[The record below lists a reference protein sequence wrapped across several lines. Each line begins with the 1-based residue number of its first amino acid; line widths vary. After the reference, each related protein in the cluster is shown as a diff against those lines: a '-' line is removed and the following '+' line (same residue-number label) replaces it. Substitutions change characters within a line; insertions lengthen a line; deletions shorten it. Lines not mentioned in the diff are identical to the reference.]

1 MVKIP
6 DSHPR
11 KKSLISRNKIVS
23 GSSKGLLA
31 ESALIAHGRGE
42 AFDYLLG
49 EKTSEIAK
57 LAIREVSARL
67 LAAKKPVISV
77 NGNTVVLAGES
88 FIRVAAALGCPIEV
102 NLYYTTP
109 ERVSGLISLLEEQR
123 KEVLSEDSVMGTDW
137 QKKILAVDFLGLETD
152 FRIVGLEG
160 PRANC
165 CKAGIG
171 DADTVLVPLEDGDRC
186 EALVKNLKEVL
197 VIDLNPLSR
206 TARMATVT
214 VVDEVSR
221 ASKEIFKEV
230 CMNNNSP
237 SKWDNISALN
247 ESLKII
253 SSSFIGD
260 SNL

>member
-1 MVKIP
+1 MVDIS

-11 KKSLISRNKIVS
+11 KNSLESRNKIVQ
-23 GSSKGLLA
+23 GSRKGLLA
-31 ESALIAHGRGE
+31 DSALIAHGRGE

-49 EKTSEIAK
+49 EKTSEIAN
-57 LAIREVSARL
+57 LAIKEVSARL
-67 LAAKKPVISV
+67 LVAKKPVISV
-77 NGNTVVLAGES
+77 NGNTVILAGRN
-88 FIRVAAALGCPIEV
+88 FIRIAAALGCPIEV

-123 KEVLSEDSVMGTDW
+123 KEVMLEDFKRGENW
-137 QKKILAVDFLGLETD
+137 KKKILAVDFLGLETD
-152 FRIVGLEG
+152 YKIAGLDG

-171 DADTVLVPLEDGDRC
+171 DSDTVLVPLEDGDRC
-186 EALVKNLKEVL
+186 EALVNELKEVL

-214 VVDEVSR
+214 IVDEVSR
-221 ASKEIFKEV
+221 ASEEIFKEV
-230 CMNNNSP
+230 TKRNNIP
-237 SKWDNISALN
+237 SDWDNLVSLN

-253 SSSFIGD
+253 SSSFLKD
-260 SNL
+260 SNY

>member
-11 KKSLISRNKIVS
+11 KKSLISRAKIVN
-23 GSSKGLLA
+23 GSNEGLLA
-31 ESALIAHGRGE
+31 DSALIAHGRGE

-49 EKTSEIAK
+49 EKTSKIAK

-67 LAAKKPVISV
+67 KAAKKPVISV
-77 NGNTVVLAGES
+77 NGNTVVLAGEYC
-88 FIRVAAALGCPIEV
+88 IRVAAALGCPVEV

-109 ERVSGLISLLEEQR
+109 ARVSGLISLLEEQR
-123 KEVLSEDSVMGTDW
+123 RKVLSEDSGMGNDW
-137 QKKILAVDFLGLETD
+137 EKKIMSVDFLGLETD
-152 FRIVGLEG
+152 YKIVGLEG

-171 DADTVLVPLEDGDRC
+171 DADSILVPIEDGDRC
-186 EALVKNLKEVL
+186 EALVKASKEVL

-214 VVDEVSR
+214 IVDEVSR
-221 ASKEIFKEV
+221 AFEKIYNEV
-230 CMNNNSP
+230 ITSNYSP
-237 SKWDNISALN
+237 SEWDNISALN
-247 ESLKII
+247 ESLKKI
-253 SSSFIGD
+253 SSSFI
-260 SNL
+260 

>member
-11 KKSLISRNKIVS
+11 KKSLISRNKIVR
-23 GSSKGLLA
+23 GASKGLLA

-67 LAAKKPVISV
+67 LAAKNPVISV
-77 NGNTVVLAGES
+77 NGNTVVLAGAD
-88 FIRVAAALGCPIEV
+88 FIRIAAALGCPIEV
-102 NLYYTTP
+102 NLYYTTL
-109 ERVSGLISLLEEQR
+109 ERVSGLISLLEDQR
-123 KEVLSEDSVMGTDW
+123 KEVLLEDSGMGTDW
-137 QKKILAVDFLGLETD
+137 QKKILAVNFLGLETD
-152 FRIVGLEG
+152 FKIVGLDG

-165 CKAGIG
+165 CKDGIG
-171 DADTVLVPLEDGDRC
+171 DADSVLVPLEDGDRC
-186 EALVKNLKEVL
+186 EALVKDSKEVL

-230 CMNNNSP
+230 TKKKSSP
-237 SKWDNISALN
+237 NEWDNISALN

-253 SSSFIGD
+253 SSIFIGD
-260 SNL
+260 SDL